1 MRVRQNFWA
10 AMWAM
15 VALVLV
21 FIQPL
26 AAMAQSDALAG
37 IVSSAEE
44 GVMEGVLVSAKKEG
58 SNKTI
63 TVVSDEKG
71 RYRFPAARLEPGKYT
86 MTIRATGYDLAG
98 TPAPQVTG
106 KGAASADLKLTRT
119 KDLAAQLTN
128 AEWLHSS
135 PGTAQQKRPLLSCVG
150 CHTLERIY
158 RSKHDGEGFVK
169 TIQRMGTY
177 ANQSTVLNPQ
187 KRLTGRDTDL
197 VGEERAKVQRAQS
210 DYFATVNQ
218 STTAAADKWPY
229 ELKIFARPKG
239 KATRVIITEWDMPRP
254 TIQPHDVVV
263 DSKGIAWYSDFGSQF
278 IGKFDPKSGK
288 LTEIPTPEIKKGSP
302 LGSLSIRMDRE
313 ENLWLGMM
321 YQAAIGKLDT
331 KTEKLQ
337 VWPIPAEW
345 NRPNT
350 QVNMTSPLNI
360 AVDGK
365 VWTQNNGFAGV
376 HRVDLKT
383 GQWETWEP
391 FKEAPVGHNIYD
403 VISDSQNNAWFTDIG
418 RETIGRI
425 DAKTKQVTLYETPTK
440 SSGPRRGIMDAQDR
454 IWFGQ
459 YRGNRIAMFDTKT
472 ERFQEWEV
480 PTPWSGPY
488 DVALDKNGEA
498 WTGSMLNDRIVRL
511 NTKSGQFIEYLLPRT
526 TNVRRVFVDNST
538 SPVSFWVGSNHGAS
552 IIKLDPLD

>member
-1 MRVRQNFWA
+1 MSTRQSSYA
-10 AMWAM
+10 AGAAL
-15 VALVLV
+15 ALVLYA
-21 FIQPL
+21 FP
-26 AAMAQSDALAG
+26 AAAQTPALTG
-37 IVSSAEE
+37 KVSSAEE
-44 GVMEGVLVSAKKEG
+44 GAMEGVLVSAKKAG

-63 TVVSDEKG
+63 TVVSDAQG
-71 RYRFPAARLEPGKYT
+71 VYRFPAARLEPGKYAI
-86 MTIRATGYDLAG
+86 TIRAVGYDLAAAA
-98 TPAPQVTG
+98 TPEVGA
-106 KGAASADLKLTRT
+106 KGGASADLKLVKA
-119 KDLAAQLTN
+119 KDLAAQLSN

-150 CHTLERIY
+150 CHTLERVY
-158 RSKHDGEGFVK
+158 RSKHDGDAFVK

-187 KRLTGRDTDL
+187 KRLTGRDTDM
-197 VGEERAKVQRAQS
+197 VGEERAKVQKQQS

-218 STTAAADKWPY
+218 STAADSGKWPY
-229 ELKIFARPKG
+229 ELKTFARPKG
-239 KATRVIITEWDMPRP
+239 QATRVIITEWDLPRP

-263 DSKGIAWYSDFGSQF
+263 DSKGTVWYTDFGSQF
-278 IGKFDPKSGK
+278 IGKFDQKTGK
-288 LTEIPTPEIKKGSP
+288 LAEIATPELKKGSP
-302 LGSLSIRMDRE
+302 LGALSIRMDRD
-313 ENLWLGMM
+313 ENLWVGMM

-345 NRPNT
+345 NRANT

-360 AVDGK
+360 GVDGK

-383 GQWETWEP
+383 GTWETWEP
-391 FKEAPVGHNIYD
+391 FKAAPVGHNIYD

-425 DAKTKQVTLYETPTK
+425 DAKTKEVTLFETPTK

-459 YRGNRIAMFDTKT
+459 YRGNRIGMFDTRT

-480 PTPWSGPY
+480 PTPWAGPY
-488 DVALDKNGEA
+488 DVALDKNGDA
-498 WTGSMLNDRIVRL
+498 WTGSMLNDRIARL
-511 NTKSGQFIEYLLPRT
+511 NPKTGQFVEYLLPRT
-526 TNVRRVFVDNST
+526 TNIRRVFVDNST
-538 SPVSFWVGSNHGAS
+538 TPVTFWTGSNHGAS
-552 IIKLDPLD
+552 IIKLEPLD

>member
-1 MRVRQNFWA
+1 MRTLKN
-10 AMWAM
+10 
-15 VALVLV
+15 
-21 FIQPL
+21 IL
-26 AAMAQSDALAG
+26 AAAAALAVFLSFPLSVAAQDHALTG
-37 IVSSAEE
+37 TVSSAEE
-44 GVMEGVLVSAKKEG
+44 GAMEGVLVSAKREG

-71 RYRFPAARLEPGKYT
+71 VYRFPAARLEPGKYAIS
-86 MTIRATGYDLAG
+86 IRAIGYDVAG
-98 TPAPQVTG
+98 APTPQVRARAT
-106 KGAASADLKLTRT
+106 ATADLKLVKA
-119 KDLAAQLTN
+119 KDLPAQMSN

-150 CHTLERIY
+150 CHTLERVY
-158 RSKHDGEGFVK
+158 RSKHDGDAFTKV
-169 TIQRMGTY
+169 IQRMATY

-187 KRLTGRDTDL
+187 KRLTGRDTDV
-197 VGEERAKVQRAQS
+197 VGEERAQILKRNS

-218 STTAAADKWPY
+218 SATAEAAKWPY
-229 ELKIFARPKG
+229 ELKTFPRPKG
-239 KATRVIITEWDMPRP
+239 RATKVVITEWDLPRP

-278 IGKFDPKSGK
+278 IGRFDPKTGK

-302 LGSLSIRMDRE
+302 LGALSIRMDRD

-321 YQAAIGKLDT
+321 YQAAIGKYDT
-331 KTEKLQ
+331 KTGKLQ
-337 VWPIPAEW
+337 TWPIPAEW

-383 GQWETWEP
+383 GEWETWEP
-391 FKEAPVGHNIYD
+391 FKAAPVGHNIYD
-403 VISDSQNNAWFTDIG
+403 VISDSKNNAWFTDIG

-425 DAKTKQVTLYETPTK
+425 DAKTKEVTLYETPTK
-440 SSGPRRGIMDAQDR
+440 SSGPRRGIMDEQDR

-459 YRGNRIAMFDTKT
+459 YRGNRIGMFDTRT

-488 DVALDKNGEA
+488 DVAIDKNGDA
-498 WTGSMLNDRIVRL
+498 WTGSMLNDRIARL
-511 NTKSGQFIEYLLPRT
+511 NPRNGQFVEYLLPRT
-526 TNVRRVFVDNST
+526 TNVRRVFVDSST
-538 SPVSFWVGSNHGAS
+538 NPVTFWVGSNHGAS
-552 IIKLDPLD
+552 IIKLEPLD

>member
-1 MRVRQNFWA
+1 MRARQN
-10 AMWAM
+10 
-15 VALVLV
+15 L
-21 FIQPL
+21 L
-26 AAMAQSDALAG
+26 AAIAAVVFFLLQSLTVLAQTDALTG
-37 IVSSAEE
+37 TVTSAEE
-44 GVMEGVLVSAKKEG
+44 GMMEGVLVSAKKEG

-71 RYRFPAARLEPGKYT
+71 RYRFPAGRLEPGKQIIS
-86 MTIRATGYDLAG
+86 IRAVGYDLAG
-98 TPAPQVTG
+98 TPAPEVTA
-106 KGAASADLKLTRT
+106 KGGASADLKLVRAR
-119 KDLAAQLTN
+119 DLAAQLTN

-135 PGTAQQKRPLLSCVG
+135 PGSAQQKRPLLSCVG

-158 RSKHDGEGFVK
+158 RSRHDGEGFVR

-229 ELKIFARPKG
+229 ELKTFARPKG
-239 KATRVIITEWDMPRP
+239 RATRVVITEWDLPRP

-263 DSKGIAWYSDFGSQF
+263 DSKGIAWYSDFGSQI
-278 IGKFDPKSGK
+278 IGKFDPKTGK
-288 LTEIPTPEIKKGSP
+288 LTEIPTPELKKGSP
-302 LGSLSIRMDRE
+302 LGSLSIRMDRD

-321 YQAAIGKLDT
+321 YQAAIGKFDT

-360 AVDGK
+360 SVDGK

-383 GQWETWEP
+383 GHWETWEP

-459 YRGNRIAMFDTKT
+459 YRGNRIAMFDTKA
-472 ERFQEWEV
+472 ERFQDWEV

-498 WTGSMLNDRIVRL
+498 WTGSMLNDRISRL
-511 NTKSGQFIEYLLPRT
+511 NPKTGEFVEYLLPRT

-538 SPVSFWVGSNHGAS
+538 SPVSFWAGSNHGAS

>member
-1 MRVRQNFWA
+1 MLNRFFSRAVLA
-10 AMWAM
+10 ALVTVLIQSFPAAAQS
-15 VALVLV
+15 VAL
-21 FIQPL
+21 
-26 AAMAQSDALAG
+26 SG
-37 IVSSAEE
+37 KVSSAEE
-44 GVMEGVLVSAKKEG
+44 GAMEGVLVSARREG
-58 SNKTI
+58 ANKTV
-63 TVVSDEKG
+63 TVVSDAQG
-71 RYRFPAARLEPGKYT
+71 VYRFPAGRLEAGKYAI
-86 MTIRATGYDLAG
+86 TIRAVGYDLAE
-98 TPAPQVTG
+98 APVPEVTARG
-106 KGAASADLKLTRT
+106 GASADLKLVKT
-119 KDLAAQLTN
+119 KDLAAQLSN
-128 AEWLHSS
+128 AEWLHSA
-135 PGTAQQKRPLLSCVG
+135 PGTAQQKRPLLNCVG
-150 CHTLERIY
+150 CHTLERVF
-158 RSKHDGEGFVK
+158 RSKHDGEEFVQ

-177 ANQSTVLNPQ
+177 ANQSTSLRPQ

-197 VGEERAKVQRAQS
+197 VGEDRAKLFRTNA
-210 DYFATVNQ
+210 DYFATINQ
-218 STTAAADKWPY
+218 HAKQTSWNY
-229 ELKIFARPKG
+229 ELKTFPRPKG
-239 KATRVIITEWDMPRP
+239 RATRVIITEWDLPRP

-263 DSKGIAWYSDFGSQF
+263 DSKGTVWYSDFGAQTV
-278 IGKFDPKSGK
+278 GKFDQKTGK
-288 LTEIPTPEIKKGSP
+288 LEEIATPELKKGSP
-302 LGSLSIRMDRE
+302 LGALSIRMDRD

-331 KTEKLQ
+331 KSGKLQ
-337 VWPIPAEW
+337 TWPIPAEW

-360 AVDGK
+360 GVDGK

-391 FKEAPVGHNIYD
+391 FKAAPVGHNIYD

-440 SSGPRRGIMDAQDR
+440 SSGPRRGIMDEQDR
-454 IWFGQ
+454 MWFGQ

-498 WTGSMLNDRIVRL
+498 WTGSMLNDRIARL
-511 NTKSGQFIEYLLPRT
+511 NPKNGQFVEYQLPRT
-526 TNVRRVFVDNST
+526 TNIRRVFVDSST
-538 SPVSFWVGSNHGAS
+538 TPVTFWTGSNHGAS
-552 IIKLDPLD
+552 LIKLEPLD